1 MTVKENS
8 RKIQSKEKQEKN
20 TVKEGD
26 MLALTRKI
34 GETVIIDGDITVQVV
49 QVRGRQV
56 RLGIAAPKDKTVQRG
71 ELIQSLPPSSHR
83 PAKALLLRGKSPV
96 SKNCL

>member
-1 MTVKENS
+1 
-8 RKIQSKEKQEKN
+8 
-20 TVKEGD
+20 

-56 RLGIAAPKDKTVQRG
+56 RLGIAAPKNKTVQRG
-71 ELIQSLPPSSHR
+71 ELTSSPPSAPHR
-83 PAKALLLRGKSPV
+83 AAKSLLLRGKPLSV
-96 SKNCL
+96 SKNF